1 MLFGYILLLKILY
14 IQVQLTAGYVWTKI
28 FQKVKFFL
36 AKLKRVTGL
45 HCSHT
50 RVLAF

>member
-1 MLFGYILLLKILY
+1 M
-14 IQVQLTAGYVWTKI
+14 QLTAGYVWTKT
-28 FQKVKFFL
+28 FQQVKFFL

-45 HCSHT
+45 RGSHA